1 MVVCS
6 KRRDTNL
13 VRKGAL
19 SALFGWLCSS
29 LILASGGCTQPLAP
43 AQSPTAN
50 KAAEASS
57 KEIATTRLERRTLSL
72 VVRQPGTIQ
81 AFEQTPILAKI
92 AGYVRKWNVDIGDR
106 VHKGDVLAELWVPE
120 LAVEL
125 RQKEALVQQG
135 EAEIL
140 QAKETASA
148 AQASLRSAQATV
160 KEAESRR
167 LRAQADFKQ
176 MRSQYERLA
185 SVEKSGVLDKVSIEE
200 TRHSS
205 EAAEAGLQ
213 EVEAKVKS
221 AEAARDE
228 SAAKYRKYLADV
240 TVAEAHLQVAKE
252 NRDQV
257 QAMLSYTKLT
267 APYDGVVIKRF
278 VATDHFVQPATGPR
292 AEPLFVVE
300 RVDLVR
306 VLVEVPEAAAG
317 WIQRGDK
324 ARIHVQVLVGQDFVG
339 EVTRTSF
346 SLDRSARTLI
356 AEIDLPNPKDQLR
369 PGMYV
374 SAIITA
380 LQPDVLA
387 LPTSAVITQGDVTQ
401 GYQSFCFLV
410 ENGKATRTP
419 VQIGR
424 NDGQFVEIL
433 KRQKPGSTE
442 WINLA
447 GSEVVA
453 AKAGEVTEGQMVN
466 LR

>member
-6 KRRDTNL
+6 RRRDTNGS
-13 VRKGAL
+13 RKAAL
-19 SALFGWLCSS
+19 PAVFSLLCGS
-29 LILASGGCTQPLAP
+29 LILPSVGCTQPLAP
-43 AQSPTAN
+43 AQSPSTD
-50 KAAEASS
+50 KAAEVSS
-57 KEIATTRLERRTLSL
+57 KEIATTKPERRTLSM

-106 VHKGDVLAELWVPE
+106 VRKGQVLAELWVPE

-125 RQKEALVQQG
+125 RQKEALVQQS

-148 AQASLRSAQATV
+148 AQASLRSAEATV

-292 AEPLFVVE
+292 VEPLFVVE

-324 ARIHVQVLVGQDFVG
+324 ARIHVQVLVGQDFTG

-346 SLDRSARTLI
+346 SLDRTARTLI

-380 LQPDVLA
+380 LQPDVLT
-387 LPTSAVITQGDVTQ
+387 LPTSAVVTQGDVTQ

-410 ENGKATRTP
+410 ENGKAIRTP

-433 KRQKPGSTE
+433 KRQTPVTTNE
-442 WINLA
+442 WISFTGN
-447 GSEVVA
+447 EVLA
-453 AKAGEVTEGQMVN
+453 AKASEVSDGQRVN
-466 LR
+466 